1 MGPSKGVMVEFTCVH
16 VYFFNQFFK
25 HIKFIKIKA
34 CSYKASLKKKKK
46 RTNNNAVFVIFFIQI
61 TMYRHSLHVYINLIL
76 FKVKQKISFE

>member
-34 CSYKASLKKKKK
+34 CSYKASFFFLK
-46 RTNNNAVFVIFFIQI
+46 RTNNNAVYVIFFIQI

>member
-16 VYFFNQFFK
+16 VYFFNQFLS
-25 HIKFIKIKA
+25 ILN
-34 CSYKASLKKKKK
+34 SLKLKHVPIKQVFFFK
-46 RTNNNAVFVIFFIQI
+46 RANNNAVFVIFFIQI

>member
-16 VYFFNQFFK
+16 VYIFNQFLS
-25 HIKFIKIKA
+25 ILN
-34 CSYKASLKKKKK
+34 SLKLKHVPIKEVFFLK
-46 RTNNNAVFVIFFIQI
+46 RTNNNAVYVIFFIQI

>member
-16 VYFFNQFFK
+16 VYFFNQFLSILNSLKLK
-25 HIKFIKIKA
+25 HVPIKQVF
-34 CSYKASLKKKKK
+34 KKKKEQ
-46 RTNNNAVFVIFFIQI
+46 TIMQCLLFFFIQI

>member
-34 CSYKASLKKKKK
+34 CAYKANFLFFKKEQ
-46 RTNNNAVFVIFFIQI
+46 AIMQCLLFF
-61 TMYRHSLHVYINLIL
+61 
-76 FKVKQKISFE
+76 

>member
-16 VYFFNQFFK
+16 VYFFNHFFK

-34 CSYKASLKKKKK
+34 CSYNVGFLKAQTIMQFL
-46 RTNNNAVFVIFFIQI
+46 NFFIQI

>member
-1 MGPSKGVMVEFTCVH
+1 MGPSKWVMVEFTCVH

-34 CSYKASLKKKKK
+34 CSYKASFFFKKEQ
-46 RTNNNAVFVIFFIQI
+46 TIMQCLLFFFIQI